1 MEKRL
6 QDPEIRKKVVKEIN
20 TPTDEWEN
28 LYLQAGSPKN
38 LILIGF
44 ANPDLRYLTGKTLDE
59 VSKILKKD
67 PAETMI
73 DLVIEDGSRVGT
85 VYFIMSE
92 ENIKK
97 KIALPWMRFGSDAG
111 SMTPEGKFLE
121 SNTHPRAYGNF
132 ARLLGKYV
140 RDEKVISLE
149 EAIKKLTYNPAKTLK
164 IKNRGLL
171 KKGYYADIVI
181 FDKDKIKDFSTFSN
195 SHQFSTGVIHV
206 FVNGTQV
213 LKDGE
218 HTGALPG
225 RFIKGPGYK
234 K

>member
-1 MEKRL
+1 M
-6 QDPEIRKKVVKEIN
+6 KE
-20 TPTDEWEN
+20 D
-28 LYLQAGSPKN
+28 
-38 LILIGF
+38 
-44 ANPDLRYLTGKTLDE
+44 
-59 VSKILKKD
+59 
-67 PAETMI
+67 
-73 DLVIEDGSRVGT
+73 
-85 VYFIMSE
+85 
-92 ENIKK
+92 NIKK
-97 KIALPWMRFGSDAG
+97 KIALPWMRIGSDAG

-213 LKDGE
+213 LVKL
-218 HTGALPG
+218 TLIQKALDKK
-225 RFIKGPGYK
+225 RDLNTSGYISGYRGSPLGIYD
-234 K
+234 

>member
-1 MEKRL
+1 MKASAPPKTESFKLSMLLSDTRYRGTSL
-6 QDPEIRKKVVKEIN
+6 QVITFIMFVAVFFWLVDN
-20 TPTDEWEN
+20 T
-28 LYLQAGSPKN
+28 LKN
-38 LILIGF
+38 L
-44 ANPDLRYLTGKTLDE
+44 A
-59 VSKILKKD
+59 
-67 PAETMI
+67 
-73 DLVIEDGSRVGT
+73 
-85 VYFIMSE
+85 
-92 ENIKK
+92 
-97 KIALPWMRFGSDAG
+97 
-111 SMTPEGKFLE
+111 
-121 SNTHPRAYGNF
+121 
-132 ARLLGKYV
+132 LLGKYV

>member
-1 MEKRL
+1 
-6 QDPEIRKKVVKEIN
+6 
-20 TPTDEWEN
+20 
-28 LYLQAGSPKN
+28 
-38 LILIGF
+38 
-44 ANPDLRYLTGKTLDE
+44 
-59 VSKILKKD
+59 
-67 PAETMI
+67 
-73 DLVIEDGSRVGT
+73 
-85 VYFIMSE
+85 
-92 ENIKK
+92 
-97 KIALPWMRFGSDAG
+97 MRFGSDAG

-206 FVNGTQV
+206 FINGTQV